1 MHTHTKSL
9 DSSSKNNSSV
19 GGRSRGLRSLSDRDH
34 ELLHLVVEQ
43 RMVRGDHL
51 AGLLGRRPSEVRRVL
66 ARLVRDGYVV
76 QQRFLVAE
84 RDPWVWLTRTGVR
97 VSGTGYRYYV
107 PKLGALAHAAAV
119 NEVRL
124 ALAKQHPRVQWVSER
139 ALSRADGRVG
149 VHLADG
155 AYELAGKRHA
165 VEVELCPKW
174 PAKVALIVAELGER
188 YDGVE
193 YHCTPATRR
202 VVEAAQREYGL
213 TDLRIHDLATEVR

>member
-1 MHTHTKSL
+1 MHTQTKSPN
-9 DSSSKNNSSV
+9 SSSKNNSSV
-19 GGRSRGLRSLSDRDH
+19 GGRSLSDRDH
-34 ELLHLVVEQ
+34 ELLRLVAEQ

-66 ARLVRDGYVV
+66 ERLVRGGYVE

-84 RDPWVWLTRTGVR
+84 RDSWVWLTPTGVR
-97 VSGTGYRYYV
+97 VSDTGYAYYV

-124 ALAKQHPRVQWVSER
+124 ALAKQHPRAQWVSER
-139 ALSRADGRVG
+139 ALSQADGRVG

-165 VEVELCPKW
+165 IEVELSPKW
-174 PAKVALIVAELGER
+174 PAKVAFIVAELGER

-213 TDLRIHDLATEVR
+213 INLRIHDLATEVR